1 MKPTLIIRW
10 GLFVGLVTLA
20 NTTPALAAKPVPVK
34 LECSASRMGW
44 SEPRE
49 FVVDFERTSNNLRD
63 VVVSE
68 QQRVF
73 TPTDARAIYTAGK
86 RGGVIV
92 DVPSQRPGKW
102 SGEPNGGVDQFELKT
117 KDGSAS
123 FALTPDEADKTLRRL
138 TWKAEMNGEDGQ
150 MLTAEGDGTCR
161 VISTEADVAPTPEA
175 AASPAPKADEAP
187 TPEKPRKEIRLFG
200 GRTSTPPEG
209 EISK

>member
-1 MKPTLIIRW
+1 MSTTILIRA
-10 GLFVGLVTLA
+10 GLAGALLSLVA
-20 NTTPALAAKPVPVK
+20 TPAQAAKPVPVK
-34 LECSASRMGW
+34 AECSANKIGW
-44 SEPRE
+44 AGPRE
-49 FVVDFERTSNNLRD
+49 FTVDFERTSNSLSNIE
-63 VVVSE
+63 VSE

-73 TPTDARAIYTAGK
+73 TPTDAKAIYTAGK

-102 SGEPNGGVDQFELKT
+102 SGKPNGGVDAFELKT

-123 FALTPDEADKTLRRL
+123 FALALEEANKTLRRL

-161 VISTEADVAPTPEA
+161 VISTEADIAPAPEA

-187 TPEKPRKEIRLFG
+187 APEKPRKEIRIFG
-200 GRTSTPPEG
+200 GRKGTPPEG